1 MTVTTTAFAQQ
12 PADTTQRK
20 QPVDTTKP
28 AQPIEA
34 VHIEAQPAPKPAT
47 EAERRVRF
55 GGHLYT
61 RKDFEQVG
69 ARGWMDIARWSLG
82 VNVVFKPARRG
93 STLWVRALEMR
104 ATGGGRRE
112 PPVFINGIHEP
123 ITSLD
128 WNDII
133 PIELITK
140 MEVYSSTNVPPQFQM
155 AGGCGSILLWTD
167 DIDR

>member
-69 ARGWMDIARWSLG
+69 ARGWMDMARWSLG